1 MVPLIQRL
9 CNEQFVQNLDDLDMM
24 IAKSTNRKT
33 ATSDNDDTRRCKCGC
48 DAPVAE
54 GRKFINQSH
63 YGTWL
68 SQERFFG
75 KNRRT

>member
-1 MVPLIQRL
+1 MV
-9 CNEQFVQNLDDLDMM
+9 
-24 IAKSTNRKT
+24 IAKDSRRK
-33 ATSDNDDTRRCKCGC
+33 ATTSNNDDILRCKCGC